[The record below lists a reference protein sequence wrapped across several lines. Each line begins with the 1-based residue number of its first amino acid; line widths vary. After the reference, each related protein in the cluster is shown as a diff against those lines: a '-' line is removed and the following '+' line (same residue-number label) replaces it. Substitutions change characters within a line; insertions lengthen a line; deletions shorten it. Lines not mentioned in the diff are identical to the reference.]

1 MTDTRR
7 QFLARSAGLIAGM
20 VLSQTTP
27 SEAQRETRRP
37 NIVLMFADDAGY
49 GDLSCYG
56 HPTIRTPNLDT
67 LASEGV
73 RFTSFYSHPACTPS
87 RAALMT
93 GRYAV
98 RTPGAATVI
107 GPDSDDGLPASE
119 ITMAT
124 ALQAVGYRTMCVGK
138 WHLGHAK
145 EEFMPTS
152 HGFDEYFGLLYS
164 NDMIRPWVNTD
175 KPLSLYRNTE
185 AIEHPVDQNTLTVR
199 YTAEATRFIKENAQ
213 HPFFLYVPYSMPHL
227 PLATADRFRG
237 QSRAGLYGDV
247 IEALDWS
254 AGEIM
259 AALREAG
266 VADNTIVVW
275 TSDNG
280 PWINMPDRMVQ
291 PGPDGLD
298 NMRWHAGSPG
308 PFRNAK
314 GTTYEGGVR
323 VPAIVWRPGL
333 VPAGR
338 IIQEPATLM
347 DLFPTL
353 LRAAGA
359 QVPDDRPIDGN
370 DLWPLLRGDVDE
382 SPSRTYYYFRG
393 PQLQA
398 LRQGPWK
405 LQLVSGSPELFH
417 LDRDVGER
425 FNVADDHPEI
435 VASLHSLMETFAL
448 ETEASLPRMDE

>member
-1 MTDTRR
+1 MADTRR
-7 QFLARSAGLIAGM
+7 QFLARSASLVAGM
-20 VLSQTTP
+20 FLARNIASGEP
-27 SEAQRETRRP
+27 NPP
-37 NIVLMFADDAGY
+37 NIVIMFADDAGY

-56 HPTIRTPNLDT
+56 HPTIRTPNLDS

-73 RFTSFYSHPACTPS
+73 RFTSFYTHPACTPS

-98 RTPGAATVI
+98 RTRGAASVI
-107 GPDSDDGLPASE
+107 GPDSDKGLPASE

-124 ALQAVGYRTMCVGK
+124 ALRAAGYRTMCAGK

-199 YTAEATRFIKENAQ
+199 YTAEAVRFIQENAG
-213 HPFFLYVPYSMPHL
+213 HPFFLYLPYSMPHL
-227 PLATADRFRG
+227 PLATAEQFRG

-254 AGEIM
+254 AGEVM
-259 AALREAG
+259 GALREAG

-275 TSDNG
+275 VSDNG

-308 PFRNAK
+308 PFRDAK

-323 VPAIVWRPGL
+323 APAIVWRPGV

-338 IIQEPATLM
+338 IIQEPVSLM
-347 DLFPTL
+347 DLYPTL

-359 QVPDDRPIDGN
+359 EIPDDRPIDGN
-370 DLWPLLRGDVDE
+370 DIWPLLRGDIEE
-382 SPSRTYYYFRG
+382 SSSQQPHYYFRNNR
-393 PQLQA
+393 LEA
-398 LRQGPWK
+398 VRQGPWK

-417 LDRDVGER
+417 LDRDIGER
-425 FNVADDHPEI
+425 FNVAEDHPDI
-435 VASLHSLMETFAL
+435 VASLRSLMEAFAR
-448 ETEASLPRMDE
+448 ETDTSVPRTTE